1 MSAAAVE
8 LKDLLQSY
16 KRTKL
21 LEGGS
26 SSKHLHHH
34 HHSSEEVSGK
44 KRKSSVDGRLTAV
57 STNDASS
64 SSSSSSS
71 SAAAAVA
78 SHRRTDVV
86 QFIIVGA
93 QKAGTMAAVKNLNK
107 HPQIFCVNEPHYFDL
122 AWNSKDTAW
131 YVSQFK
137 ASSKPIKGEK
147 TPELIYVD
155 DCPGRIREVCPH
167 AKFILFIREP
177 IARAF
182 SSWNMNWNKNRETAS
197 FDECIER
204 NMGQLEEHRSY
215 GTAEF
220 HYLQRG
226 FYIDQIRRFQQVFPP
241 DPDNDKSSLLVV
253 VAERIR
259 NHPVEEYSRI
269 FRFLGADPS
278 FSFEAEDEHMGS
290 YCSSR
295 AIGAR
300 VLQTLRTVYRPYN
313 EQLYDFLGYR
323 IDEWESQYEQ
333 LTVGVGVGAGERSSS
348 GGGGGGAGA
357 TAAAVPRPLLQLPAA
372 ASSSSNDRAQQA
384 GSCSISEEAVELG
397 VPTAIVTTA
406 DEAVSSSSSSS
417 DGAVR
422 DGSGIAK
429 TTVKM
434 KAPPLPL
441 PPVPVPV
448 PLPLPRATG
457 LSTTG
462 GRSSSSSEQLSTAI
476 VLPAVRSD
484 GVGMMMTMT
493 MMILSSTSTTTTN
506 Y

>member
-64 SSSSSSS
+64 AS
-71 SAAAAVA
+71 

-86 QFIIVGA
+86 QFLIVGA

-348 GGGGGGAGA
+348 GGGGGGAGVA
-357 TAAAVPRPLLQLPAA
+357 AAAVPRTLLQLPAA
-372 ASSSSNDRAQQA
+372 TSSSYDRAQQA

-417 DGAVR
+417 SSDGAVR

-434 KAPPLPL
+434 KAPPVPLPL
-441 PPVPVPV
+441 PPVPV

-457 LSTTG
+457 LSTAG

-493 MMILSSTSTTTTN
+493 MMILSSSSTTTTN